1 MYIFGIRSGNSF
13 VLCMG
18 RGRTAVDI
26 PPKKGDN
33 ISVYGLKEDVLMKRI
48 LCILLSLSLL
58 LGTAVFA
65 FAEEEDDEPEFT
77 AEEEA
82 EIEEEEKELESDG
95 EVVVTGEVYHEKTK
109 EDFDLK
115 SPALY
120 TGIIRR
126 DYGKVIWAEKSTGKS
141 IKSYPAAGKKVD
153 ILFVGLRW
161 LIVRMDNVIGYVKR
175 EYIQKSDIVTLDP
188 VNTPPFNVQKHT
200 YIAKTAKT
208 CHVRKSM
215 TYSKGDGDD
224 GNNWVILKPGTEL
237 SIWKFYKGWAMV
249 NYMREYG
256 YIDPNE
262 LTDLIPVSPT
272 DQELYQDSPIA
283 AYTSYYKM
291 AQTETN
297 LNRIHNI
304 KTGCKYI
311 SMVLQPG
318 QRFDANKI
326 MGPYRP
332 ARGYKQ
338 AGVLTAGRTKLGYG
352 GGTCQVSSTLYNVL
366 IQLPGI
372 EINHRRPHGGN
383 GASYLPIFCDAA
395 VGNPELNLIFTN
407 RYDFPIRI
415 VGTSNDDGAL
425 LMRIYRYHGEQL
437 AKAE

>member
-1 MYIFGIRSGNSF
+1 
-13 VLCMG
+13 
-18 RGRTAVDI
+18 
-26 PPKKGDN
+26 
-33 ISVYGLKEDVLMKRI
+33 MKRI
-48 LCILLSLSLL
+48 LCILLGLSLL

-65 FAEEEDDEPEFT
+65 YAEEGGDEDEMEYT
-77 AEEEA
+77 QEQLAEM
-82 EIEEEEKELESDG
+82 EEEEKEAEENVDA
-95 EVVVTGEVYHEKTK
+95 VVVGEVYHEKTR
-109 EDFDLK
+109 EDFNMN

-120 TGIIRR
+120 TAKMRTDFGGTIYSR
-126 DYGKVIWAEKSTGKS
+126 KWASLDDVTNKDKLLKCGGE
-141 IKSYPAAGKKVD
+141 KVD
-153 ILFVGLRW
+153 ILYVGLRW
-161 LIVRMDNVIGYVKR
+161 LIVRTKRDKGNVIGYIKR
-175 EYIQKSDIVTLDP
+175 EYLNQNEIIPVDP
-188 VNTPPFNVQKHT
+188 VNTPPLNVQKHT
-200 YIAKTAKT
+200 YIAKTAMT

-215 TYSKGDGDD
+215 VPSKGSGDD

-237 SIWKFYKGWAMV
+237 SIWKFYKGWAVV

-272 DQELYQDSPIA
+272 DEELFPDSPLA

-291 AQTETN
+291 TDTETN
-297 LNRIHNI
+297 RNRIHNI

-311 SMVLQPG
+311 SVVLQPG
-318 QRFDANKI
+318 ERFNANQT

-332 ARGYKQ
+332 NRGYLP
-338 AGVLTAGRTKLGYG
+338 APVLTKGTSKLGYG

-366 IQLPGI
+366 IQMPNI

-395 VGNPELNLIFTN
+395 VGSPELNLIFTN

-425 LMRIYRYHGEQL
+425 LMRIYRYHGEEVTR
-437 AKAE
+437 AE

>member
-1 MYIFGIRSGNSF
+1 
-13 VLCMG
+13 
-18 RGRTAVDI
+18 
-26 PPKKGDN
+26 
-33 ISVYGLKEDVLMKRI
+33 MKRI
-48 LCILLSLSLL
+48 LCIILGLSLL
-58 LGTAVFA
+58 FGTVSFA
-65 FAEEEDDEPEFT
+65 YAEETDEDVEFSAEEEQ
-77 AEEEA
+77 

-95 EVVVTGEVYHEKTK
+95 EVVQGEVYKEKTK
-109 EDFDLK
+109 ADFNQN
-115 SPALY
+115 SPAIY

-126 DYGKVIWAEKSTGKS
+126 DFGKVIWAEKTTEKGTKS
-141 IKSYPAAGKKVD
+141 WPAAGARVD
-153 ILFVGLRW
+153 ILYVGLRW
-161 LIVRMDNVIGYVKR
+161 LIVRKDNIIGYVKR
-175 EYIQKSDIVTLDP
+175 EYIAQSDIVPVDP
-188 VNTPPFNVQKHT
+188 VNTPPLNVQKHT

-215 TYSKGDGDD
+215 VASKGDGDD

-237 SIWKFYKGWAMV
+237 SIWRFYKGWAMV
-249 NYMREYG
+249 NYLREYG

-272 DQELYQDSPIA
+272 DEELFPDSPIA

-304 KTGCKYI
+304 KTGCGYI
-311 SMVLQPG
+311 SRVLQPG
-318 QRFDANKI
+318 EKFNANQI

-332 ARGYKQ
+332 GRGYKQ
-338 AGVLTAGRTKLGYG
+338 AGVLTGGKTKLGYG

-366 IQLPGI
+366 IQLPNI

-415 VGTSNDDGAL
+415 LGTSNDDGAL
-425 LMRIYRYHGEQL
+425 LMRIYRYHGEET